1 MGNFINTNYNKTID
15 NLVEG
20 AKSRLNNPFYI
31 YGDRKPTIVT
41 YYNINHNASTLDKG
55 TSTLYDDIGQNSSLR
70 FNKIENFH
78 LYGLEKIN
86 VNLDVGEYGLES
98 PIEGEALILPN
109 TIVPVPGD
117 MFIINHVIDKPYIF
131 MVTGIGIDTL
141 YTGANFYKITYKLTR
156 TDMDALTSLE
166 TVQTIKRFTYKAGN
180 VGTTLTPLIES
191 NQAELIDKIED
202 NIDTLLNYYMNL
214 FYKNS
219 VQNFILEYQH
229 MYLYDPYLIEFMIR
243 NKLFALSGNNYF
255 HVEQAVYIGDKFA
268 LEYDHSIFKDIEI
281 KKSNMRLNSVYPV
294 PVDDPNSL
302 LVDRLESYYKL
313 SNKVMYKDYDN
324 PINWLD
330 MDLLDRVINNELYDE
345 DSNLYYRNLLILY
358 MNNKEFDVTDKLMNS
373 IMDIEFNYT
382 KELFYM
388 IPILV
393 FILKSYVN
401 KQQEARKKIETLVK
415 TTETDPSINNEASFI
430 IGE

>member
-41 YYNINHNASTLDKG
+41 YYNINHNASTIDKG
-55 TSTLYDDIGQNSSLR
+55 SSTLYDDIGQNSSLR

-78 LYGLEKIN
+78 LYGIEKIN
-86 VNLDVGEYGLES
+86 VNLDIGEYGLES

-117 MFIINHVIDKPYIF
+117 MFIINHVIDKPYLF

-141 YTGANFYKITYKLTR
+141 YTGANFYKISYKLTR

-255 HVEQAVYIGDKFA
+255 HVEQAVYIGDTFA
-268 LEYDHSIFKDIEI
+268 LEYDHTIFKDIEI

-358 MNNKEFDVTDKLMNS
+358 MNNKEFDITDKLMNS

-401 KQQEARKKIETLVK
+401 KQQEARKKIDTLVK
-415 TTETDPSINNEASFI
+415 NTETDPSINNEASFI

>member
-41 YYNINHNASTLDKG
+41 YYNINHNASTIDKG
-55 TSTLYDDIGQNSSLR
+55 SSTLYDDIGQNSSLR

-78 LYGLEKIN
+78 LYGIEKIN

-117 MFIINHVIDKPYIF
+117 MFIINHVIDKPYLF

-141 YTGANFYKITYKLTR
+141 YTGANFYKISYKLTR

-255 HVEQAVYIGDKFA
+255 HVEQAVYIGDTFA

-345 DSNLYYRNLLILY
+345 DSNLYYRNLLIIY
-358 MNNKEFDVTDKLMNS
+358 MNNKEFDITDKIMNS

-401 KQQEARKKIETLVK
+401 KQQEARKKIDTLVK
-415 TTETDPSINNEASFI
+415 TTVTDPSINNEASFI

>member
-55 TSTLYDDIGQNSSLR
+55 SSTLYDDIGQNSSLR

-78 LYGLEKIN
+78 LYGIEKIN

-117 MFIINHVIDKPYIF
+117 MFIINHVIDKPYLF

-141 YTGANFYKITYKLTR
+141 YTGANFYKISYKLTR

-255 HVEQAVYIGDKFA
+255 HVEQAVYIGDTCA
-268 LEYDHSIFKDIEI
+268 LEYDHTIFKDIEI

-358 MNNKEFDVTDKLMNS
+358 MNNKEFDITDKIMNS

-401 KQQEARKKIETLVK
+401 KQQEARKKIDTLVK
-415 TTETDPSINNEASFI
+415 NTETDPSINNEASFI

>member
-41 YYNINHNASTLDKG
+41 YYNINHNASTIDKG
-55 TSTLYDDIGQNSSLR
+55 SSTLYDDIGQNSSLR

-78 LYGLEKIN
+78 LYGIEKIN

-117 MFIINHVIDKPYIF
+117 MFIINHVIDKPYLF

-141 YTGANFYKITYKLTR
+141 YTGANFYKISYKLTR

-180 VGTTLTPLIES
+180 VGTTLAPLIES

-255 HVEQAVYIGDKFA
+255 HVEQAVYIGDTFA

-358 MNNKEFDVTDKLMNS
+358 MNNKEFDVTDKIINS
-373 IMDIEFNYT
+373 IMDLEFNYT

-401 KQQEARKKIETLVK
+401 KQQEARKKIDTLVK
-415 TTETDPSINNEASFI
+415 TTVTDPSINNEASFI

>member
-55 TSTLYDDIGQNSSLR
+55 SSTLYDDIGQNSSLR

-86 VNLDVGEYGLES
+86 VNLEVGEYGLES

-117 MFIINHVIDKPYIF
+117 MFIINHVIDKPYLF

-141 YTGANFYKITYKLTR
+141 YTGANFYKISYKLTR

-243 NKLFALSGNNYF
+243 NKLFALSCNNYF
-255 HVEQAVYIGDKFA
+255 HVEQAVYIGDTFA
-268 LEYDHSIFKDIEI
+268 LEYDHTIFKDIEI

-358 MNNKEFDVTDKLMNS
+358 MNNKEFDITDKLMNS

-401 KQQEARKKIETLVK
+401 KQQEARKKIDTLVK
-415 TTETDPSINNEASFI
+415 NTETDPSINNEASFI

>member
-41 YYNINHNASTLDKG
+41 YYNINHNASTIDKG
-55 TSTLYDDIGQNSSLR
+55 SSTLYDDIGQNSSLR

-78 LYGLEKIN
+78 LYGIEKIN

-117 MFIINHVIDKPYIF
+117 MFIINHVIDKPYLF

-141 YTGANFYKITYKLTR
+141 YTGANFYKISYKLTR

-180 VGTTLTPLIES
+180 VGTTLAPLIES

-255 HVEQAVYIGDKFA
+255 HVEQAVYIGDTFA
-268 LEYDHSIFKDIEI
+268 LEYDHTIFKDIEI

-358 MNNKEFDVTDKLMNS
+358 MNNKEFDITDKIMNS

-401 KQQEARKKIETLVK
+401 KQQEARKKIDTLVK
-415 TTETDPSINNEASFI
+415 NTTTDPSINNEASFI

>member
-41 YYNINHNASTLDKG
+41 YYNINHNASTIDKG
-55 TSTLYDDIGQNSSLR
+55 SSTLYDDIGQNSSLR

-117 MFIINHVIDKPYIF
+117 MFIINHVIDKPYLF

-141 YTGANFYKITYKLTR
+141 YTGANFYKISYKLTR

-255 HVEQAVYIGDKFA
+255 HVEQAVYIGDTFA

-358 MNNKEFDVTDKLMNS
+358 MNNKEFDITDKIMNS

-401 KQQEARKKIETLVK
+401 KQQEARKKIDTLVK
-415 TTETDPSINNEASFI
+415 NTETDPSINNEASFI

>member
-55 TSTLYDDIGQNSSLR
+55 SSTLYDDIGQNSSLR

-78 LYGLEKIN
+78 LYGIEKIN
-86 VNLDVGEYGLES
+86 VNLDIGEYGLEA

-117 MFIINHVIDKPYIF
+117 MFIINHVIDKPYLF

-141 YTGANFYKITYKLTR
+141 YTGANFYKISYKLTR

-255 HVEQAVYIGDKFA
+255 HVEQAVYIGDTFA
-268 LEYDHSIFKDIEI
+268 LEYDHTIFKDIEI

-358 MNNKEFDVTDKLMNS
+358 MNNKEFDITDKLMNS

-401 KQQEARKKIETLVK
+401 KQQEARKKIDTLVK
-415 TTETDPSINNEASFI
+415 NTETDPSINNEASFI

>member
-55 TSTLYDDIGQNSSLR
+55 SSTLYDDIGQNSSLR

-117 MFIINHVIDKPYIF
+117 MFIINHVIDKPYLF

-141 YTGANFYKITYKLTR
+141 YTGANFYKISYKLTR

-180 VGTTLTPLIES
+180 VGTTLAPLIES

-255 HVEQAVYIGDKFA
+255 HVEQAVYIGDTFA
-268 LEYDHSIFKDIEI
+268 LEYDHTIFKDIEI

-358 MNNKEFDVTDKLMNS
+358 MNNKEFDITDKIMNS
-373 IMDIEFNYT
+373 IMDLEFNYT

-388 IPILV
+388 IPILI

-401 KQQEARKKIETLVK
+401 KQQEARKKIDTLVK
-415 TTETDPSINNEASFI
+415 NTETDLSINNEASFI

>member
-41 YYNINHNASTLDKG
+41 YYNINHNASTIDNG
-55 TSTLYDDIGQNSSLR
+55 SSTLYDDIGQNSSLR

-78 LYGLEKIN
+78 LYGIEKIN
-86 VNLDVGEYGLES
+86 VNLDIGEYGLEA

-117 MFIINHVIDKPYIF
+117 MFIINHVIDKPYLF

-141 YTGANFYKITYKLTR
+141 YTGANFYKISYKLTR

-191 NQAELIDKIED
+191 NQAELIDKIEE

-255 HVEQAVYIGDKFA
+255 HVEQAVYIGDTFA

-330 MDLLDRVINNELYDE
+330 MDLLDRVINNDLYDE

-358 MNNKEFDVTDKLMNS
+358 MNNKEFDITDKIMNS
-373 IMDIEFNYT
+373 IMDLEFNYT

-401 KQQEARKKIETLVK
+401 KQQEARKKIDTLVK
-415 TTETDPSINNEASFI
+415 NTETDPSINNEASFI

>member
-41 YYNINHNASTLDKG
+41 YYNINHNASTIDKG
-55 TSTLYDDIGQNSSLR
+55 SSTLYDDIGQNSSLR

-78 LYGLEKIN
+78 LYGIEKIN

-117 MFIINHVIDKPYIF
+117 MFIINHVIDKPYLF

-141 YTGANFYKITYKLTR
+141 YTGANFYKISYKLTR

-255 HVEQAVYIGDKFA
+255 HVEQAVYIGDTFA

-302 LVDRLESYYKL
+302 LVDRLETYYKL

-330 MDLLDRVINNELYDE
+330 MDLLDRVINNKLYDE

-358 MNNKEFDVTDKLMNS
+358 MNNKEFDITDKLMNS

-401 KQQEARKKIETLVK
+401 KQQEARKKIDTLVK
-415 TTETDPSINNEASFI
+415 NTTTDPSINNEASFI

>member
-41 YYNINHNASTLDKG
+41 YYNINHNASTIDKG
-55 TSTLYDDIGQNSSLR
+55 SSTLYDDIGQNSSLR

-78 LYGLEKIN
+78 LYGIEKIN

-117 MFIINHVIDKPYIF
+117 MFIINHVIDKPYLF

-141 YTGANFYKITYKLTR
+141 YTGANFYKISYKLTR

-255 HVEQAVYIGDKFA
+255 HVEQAVYIGDTFA

-358 MNNKEFDVTDKLMNS
+358 MNNKEFDITDKIMNS

-401 KQQEARKKIETLVK
+401 KQQEARKKIDTLVK
-415 TTETDPSINNEASFI
+415 NTETDPSINNEASFI

>member
-41 YYNINHNASTLDKG
+41 YYNINHNASTIDKG
-55 TSTLYDDIGQNSSLR
+55 SSTLYDDIGQNSSLR

-78 LYGLEKIN
+78 LYGIEKIN
-86 VNLDVGEYGLES
+86 INLDVGEYGLES

-117 MFIINHVIDKPYIF
+117 MFIINHVIDKPYLF

-141 YTGANFYKITYKLTR
+141 YTGANFYKISYKLTR

-191 NQAELIDKIED
+191 NQAELIDKIEE

-255 HVEQAVYIGDKFA
+255 HVEQAVYIGDTFA
-268 LEYDHSIFKDIEI
+268 LEYDHTIFKDIEI

-358 MNNKEFDVTDKLMNS
+358 MNNKEFDITDKLMDS

-401 KQQEARKKIETLVK
+401 KQQEARKKIDTLVK
-415 TTETDPSINNEASFI
+415 NTTTDPSINNEASFI

>member
-78 LYGLEKIN
+78 LYGIEKIN
-86 VNLDVGEYGLES
+86 INLDVGEYGLES

-117 MFIINHVIDKPYIF
+117 MFIINHVIDKPYLF

-141 YTGANFYKITYKLTR
+141 YTGANFYKISYKLTR

-180 VGTTLTPLIES
+180 VGTTLAPLIES

-255 HVEQAVYIGDKFA
+255 HVEQAVYIGDTFA
-268 LEYDHSIFKDIEI
+268 LEYDHTIFKDIEI

-358 MNNKEFDVTDKLMNS
+358 MNNKEFDITDKIMNS

-401 KQQEARKKIETLVK
+401 KQQEARKKIDTLVK
-415 TTETDPSINNEASFI
+415 NTTTDPSINNEASFI

>member
-41 YYNINHNASTLDKG
+41 YYNINHNASTIDKG
-55 TSTLYDDIGQNSSLR
+55 SSTLYDDIGQNSSLR

-117 MFIINHVIDKPYIF
+117 MFIINHVIDKPYLF

-255 HVEQAVYIGDKFA
+255 HVEQAVYIGDTFA

-330 MDLLDRVINNELYDE
+330 MDLLDRVINNKLYDE

-358 MNNKEFDVTDKLMNS
+358 MNNKEFDVTDKLMDS

-401 KQQEARKKIETLVK
+401 KQQEARKKIDTLVK
-415 TTETDPSINNEASFI
+415 TTVTDPSINNEASFI

>member
-55 TSTLYDDIGQNSSLR
+55 SSTLYDDIGQNSSLR

-78 LYGLEKIN
+78 LYGIEKIN

-117 MFIINHVIDKPYIF
+117 MFIINHVIDKPYLF

-141 YTGANFYKITYKLTR
+141 YTGANFYKISYKLTR

-180 VGTTLTPLIES
+180 VGTTLAPLIES

-255 HVEQAVYIGDKFA
+255 HVEQAVYIGDTFA
-268 LEYDHSIFKDIEI
+268 LEYDHTIFKDIEI

-358 MNNKEFDVTDKLMNS
+358 MNNKEFDITDKLMNS

-401 KQQEARKKIETLVK
+401 KQQEARKKIDTLVK
-415 TTETDPSINNEASFI
+415 NTETDPSINNEASFI

>member
-1 MGNFINTNYNKTID
+1 MGNFIKTNYNKTID

-41 YYNINHNASTLDKG
+41 YYNINHNASTIDKG
-55 TSTLYDDIGQNSSLR
+55 SSTLYDDIGQNSSLR

-78 LYGLEKIN
+78 LYGIEKIN

-117 MFIINHVIDKPYIF
+117 MFIINHVIDKPYLF

-141 YTGANFYKITYKLTR
+141 YTGANFYKISYKLTR

-255 HVEQAVYIGDKFA
+255 HVEQAVYIGDTFA

-330 MDLLDRVINNELYDE
+330 MDLLDKVINNELYDE

-358 MNNKEFDVTDKLMNS
+358 MNNKEFDITDKIMNS
-373 IMDIEFNYT
+373 IMDLEFNYT

-401 KQQEARKKIETLVK
+401 KQQEARKKIDTLVK
-415 TTETDPSINNEASFI
+415 NTETDPSINNEASFI

>member
-55 TSTLYDDIGQNSSLR
+55 SSTLYDDIGQNSSLR

-78 LYGLEKIN
+78 LYGIEKIN

-117 MFIINHVIDKPYIF
+117 MFIINHVIDKPYLF

-141 YTGANFYKITYKLTR
+141 YTGANFYKISYKLTR

-255 HVEQAVYIGDKFA
+255 HVEQAVYIGDTFA
-268 LEYDHSIFKDIEI
+268 LEYDHTIFKDIEI

-358 MNNKEFDVTDKLMNS
+358 MNNKEFDITDKLMDS
-373 IMDIEFNYT
+373 IMDLEFNYT

-401 KQQEARKKIETLVK
+401 KQQEARKKIDTLVK
-415 TTETDPSINNEASFI
+415 NTTTDPSINNEASFI

>member
-41 YYNINHNASTLDKG
+41 YYNINHNASTIDKG
-55 TSTLYDDIGQNSSLR
+55 SSTLYDDIGQNSSLR

-78 LYGLEKIN
+78 LYGIEKIN

-117 MFIINHVIDKPYIF
+117 MFIINHVIDKPYLF

-141 YTGANFYKITYKLTR
+141 YTGANFYKISYKLTR

-255 HVEQAVYIGDKFA
+255 HVEQAVYIGDTFA
-268 LEYDHSIFKDIEI
+268 LEYDHTIFKDIEI

-358 MNNKEFDVTDKLMNS
+358 MNNKEFDITDKIMNS

-401 KQQEARKKIETLVK
+401 KQQEARKKIDTLVK
-415 TTETDPSINNEASFI
+415 NTTTDPSINNEASFI

>member
-1 MGNFINTNYNKTID
+1 
-15 NLVEG
+15 
-20 AKSRLNNPFYI
+20 
-31 YGDRKPTIVT
+31 
-41 YYNINHNASTLDKG
+41 
-55 TSTLYDDIGQNSSLR
+55 
-70 FNKIENFH
+70 
-78 LYGLEKIN
+78 
-86 VNLDVGEYGLES
+86 
-98 PIEGEALILPN
+98 
-109 TIVPVPGD
+109 
-117 MFIINHVIDKPYIF
+117 
-131 MVTGIGIDTL
+131 
-141 YTGANFYKITYKLTR
+141 
-156 TDMDALTSLE
+156 
-166 TVQTIKRFTYKAGN
+166 
-180 VGTTLTPLIES
+180 
-191 NQAELIDKIED
+191 
-202 NIDTLLNYYMNL
+202 
-214 FYKNS
+214 
-219 VQNFILEYQH
+219 
-229 MYLYDPYLIEFMIR
+229 MIR

-255 HVEQAVYIGDKFA
+255 HVEQAVYIGDTFA
-268 LEYDHSIFKDIEI
+268 LEYDHTIFKDIEI

-358 MNNKEFDVTDKLMNS
+358 MNNKEFDITDKIMNS
-373 IMDIEFNYT
+373 IMDLEFNYT

-401 KQQEARKKIETLVK
+401 KQQEARKKIDTLVK
-415 TTETDPSINNEASFI
+415 NTKTDPSINNEASFI

>member
-41 YYNINHNASTLDKG
+41 YYNINHNASTIDKG
-55 TSTLYDDIGQNSSLR
+55 SSTLYDDIGQNSSLR

-78 LYGLEKIN
+78 LYGIEKIN

-117 MFIINHVIDKPYIF
+117 MFIINHVIDKPYLF

-141 YTGANFYKITYKLTR
+141 YTGANFYKISYKLTR

-229 MYLYDPYLIEFMIR
+229 MYLYDLIF
-243 NKLFALSGNNYF
+243 LFALSGNNYF
-255 HVEQAVYIGDKFA
+255 HVEQAVYIGDTFA

-358 MNNKEFDVTDKLMNS
+358 MNNKEFDITDKIMNS

-401 KQQEARKKIETLVK
+401 KQQEARKKIDTLVK
-415 TTETDPSINNEASFI
+415 NTETDPSINNEASFI

>member
-55 TSTLYDDIGQNSSLR
+55 SSTLYDDIGQNSSLR

-78 LYGLEKIN
+78 LYGIEKIN
-86 VNLDVGEYGLES
+86 INLDVGEYGLES

-117 MFIINHVIDKPYIF
+117 MFIINHVIDKPYLF

-141 YTGANFYKITYKLTR
+141 YTGANFYKISYKLTR

-255 HVEQAVYIGDKFA
+255 HVEQAVYIGDTFA
-268 LEYDHSIFKDIEI
+268 LEYDHTIFKDIEI

-358 MNNKEFDVTDKLMNS
+358 MNNKEFDITDKLMNS

-401 KQQEARKKIETLVK
+401 KQQEARKKIDTLVK
-415 TTETDPSINNEASFI
+415 NTTTDPSINNEASFI

>member
-41 YYNINHNASTLDKG
+41 YYNINHNASTIDKG
-55 TSTLYDDIGQNSSLR
+55 SSTLYDDIGQNSSLR

-78 LYGLEKIN
+78 LYGIEKIN

-117 MFIINHVIDKPYIF
+117 MFIINHVIDKPYLF

-141 YTGANFYKITYKLTR
+141 YTGANFYKISYKLTR

-255 HVEQAVYIGDKFA
+255 HVEQAVYIGDTFA

-358 MNNKEFDVTDKLMNS
+358 MNNKEFDITDKIMNS

-401 KQQEARKKIETLVK
+401 KQQEARKKIDTLVK
-415 TTETDPSINNEASFI
+415 NTTTDPSINNEASFI

>member
-41 YYNINHNASTLDKG
+41 YYNINHNASTIDKG
-55 TSTLYDDIGQNSSLR
+55 SSTLYDDIGQNSSLR

-78 LYGLEKIN
+78 LYGIEKIN

-117 MFIINHVIDKPYIF
+117 MFIINHVIDKPYLF

-141 YTGANFYKITYKLTR
+141 YTGANFYKISYKLTR

-255 HVEQAVYIGDKFA
+255 HVEQAVYIGDTFA

-330 MDLLDRVINNELYDE
+330 MDLLDRVINNEIYDE

-358 MNNKEFDVTDKLMNS
+358 MNNKEFDITDKIMNS
-373 IMDIEFNYT
+373 IMDLEFNYT

-401 KQQEARKKIETLVK
+401 KQQEARKKIDTLVK
-415 TTETDPSINNEASFI
+415 NTETDPSINNEASFI

>member
-55 TSTLYDDIGQNSSLR
+55 SSTLYDDIGQNSSLR

-78 LYGLEKIN
+78 LYGIEKIN
-86 VNLDVGEYGLES
+86 INLDIGEYGLES

-117 MFIINHVIDKPYIF
+117 MFIINHVIDKPYLF

-141 YTGANFYKITYKLTR
+141 YTGANFYKISYKLTR

-255 HVEQAVYIGDKFA
+255 HVE
-268 LEYDHSIFKDIEI
+268 
-281 KKSNMRLNSVYPV
+281 
-294 PVDDPNSL
+294 
-302 LVDRLESYYKL
+302 
-313 SNKVMYKDYDN
+313 
-324 PINWLD
+324 
-330 MDLLDRVINNELYDE
+330 
-345 DSNLYYRNLLILY
+345 
-358 MNNKEFDVTDKLMNS
+358 
-373 IMDIEFNYT
+373 
-382 KELFYM
+382 
-388 IPILV
+388 
-393 FILKSYVN
+393 
-401 KQQEARKKIETLVK
+401 
-415 TTETDPSINNEASFI
+415 
-430 IGE
+430 

>member
-55 TSTLYDDIGQNSSLR
+55 SSTLYDDIGQNSSLR

-78 LYGLEKIN
+78 LYGIEKIN
-86 VNLDVGEYGLES
+86 INLDIGEYGLES

-117 MFIINHVIDKPYIF
+117 MFIINHVIDKPYLF

-141 YTGANFYKITYKLTR
+141 YTGANFYKISYKLTR

-180 VGTTLTPLIES
+180 VGTTLTHLIES

-255 HVEQAVYIGDKFA
+255 HVEQAVYIGDTFA
-268 LEYDHSIFKDIEI
+268 LEYDHTIFKDIEI

-358 MNNKEFDVTDKLMNS
+358 MNNKEFDITDKIMNS

-401 KQQEARKKIETLVK
+401 KQQETRKKIDTLVK
-415 TTETDPSINNEASFI
+415 NTTTDPSINNEASFI

>member
-41 YYNINHNASTLDKG
+41 YYNINHNASTIDKG
-55 TSTLYDDIGQNSSLR
+55 SSTLYDDIGQNSSLR

-78 LYGLEKIN
+78 LYGIEKIN

-117 MFIINHVIDKPYIF
+117 MFIINHVIDKPYLF

-141 YTGANFYKITYKLTR
+141 YTGANFYKISYKLTR

-180 VGTTLTPLIES
+180 VGTTLAPLIES

-255 HVEQAVYIGDKFA
+255 HVEQAVYIGDTFA
-268 LEYDHSIFKDIEI
+268 LEYDHTIFKDIEI

-330 MDLLDRVINNELYDE
+330 MDLLDRIINNELYDE

-358 MNNKEFDVTDKLMNS
+358 MNNKEFDITDKLMNS

-401 KQQEARKKIETLVK
+401 KQQEARKKIDTLVK
-415 TTETDPSINNEASFI
+415 NTETDPSINNEASFI

>member
-41 YYNINHNASTLDKG
+41 YYNINHNASTIDKG
-55 TSTLYDDIGQNSSLR
+55 SSTLYDDIGQNSSLR

-78 LYGLEKIN
+78 LYGIEKIN

-117 MFIINHVIDKPYIF
+117 MFIINHVIDKPYLF

-141 YTGANFYKITYKLTR
+141 YTGANFYKISYKLTR

-255 HVEQAVYIGDKFA
+255 HVEQAVYIGDTFA
-268 LEYDHSIFKDIEI
+268 LEYDHTIFKDIEI

-294 PVDDPNSL
+294 PIDDPNSL

-358 MNNKEFDVTDKLMNS
+358 MNNKEFDITDKIMNS

-401 KQQEARKKIETLVK
+401 KQQEARKKIDTLVK
-415 TTETDPSINNEASFI
+415 NTETDPSINNEASFI

>member
-41 YYNINHNASTLDKG
+41 YYNINHNASTIDKG
-55 TSTLYDDIGQNSSLR
+55 SSTLYDDIGQNSSLR

-78 LYGLEKIN
+78 LYGIEKIN

-117 MFIINHVIDKPYIF
+117 MFIINHVIDKPYLF

-141 YTGANFYKITYKLTR
+141 YTGANFYKISYKLTR

-255 HVEQAVYIGDKFA
+255 HVEQAVYIGDTFA

-294 PVDDPNSL
+294 PIDDPNSL

-358 MNNKEFDVTDKLMNS
+358 MNNKEFDITDKIMNS
-373 IMDIEFNYT
+373 IMDLEFNYT

-401 KQQEARKKIETLVK
+401 KQQEARKKIDTLVK
-415 TTETDPSINNEASFI
+415 NTETDPSINNEASFI

>member
-41 YYNINHNASTLDKG
+41 YYNINHNASTIDKG
-55 TSTLYDDIGQNSSLR
+55 SSTLYDDIGQNSSLR

-78 LYGLEKIN
+78 LYGIEKIN

-117 MFIINHVIDKPYIF
+117 MFIINHVIDKPYLF

-141 YTGANFYKITYKLTR
+141 YTGANFYKISYKLTR

-180 VGTTLTPLIES
+180 VGTTLAPLIES

-255 HVEQAVYIGDKFA
+255 HVEQAVYIGDTFA

-358 MNNKEFDVTDKLMNS
+358 MNNKEFDITDKIMNS
-373 IMDIEFNYT
+373 IMDLEFNYT

-401 KQQEARKKIETLVK
+401 KQQEARKKIDTLVK
-415 TTETDPSINNEASFI
+415 NTETDPSINNEASFI

>member
-41 YYNINHNASTLDKG
+41 YYNINHNASTIDKG
-55 TSTLYDDIGQNSSLR
+55 SSTLYDDIGQNSSLR

-78 LYGLEKIN
+78 LYGIEKIN

-117 MFIINHVIDKPYIF
+117 MFIINHVIDKPYLF

-141 YTGANFYKITYKLTR
+141 YTGANFYKISYKLTR

-255 HVEQAVYIGDKFA
+255 HVEQAVYIGDTFA
-268 LEYDHSIFKDIEI
+268 LEYDHTIFKDIEI

-358 MNNKEFDVTDKLMNS
+358 MNNKEFDITDKLMDS

-401 KQQEARKKIETLVK
+401 KQQEARKKIDTLVK
-415 TTETDPSINNEASFI
+415 NTETDPSINNEASFI

>member
-41 YYNINHNASTLDKG
+41 YYNINHNASTIDKG
-55 TSTLYDDIGQNSSLR
+55 SSTLYDDIGQNSSLR

-78 LYGLEKIN
+78 LYGIEKIN

-117 MFIINHVIDKPYIF
+117 MFIINHVIDKPYLF

-141 YTGANFYKITYKLTR
+141 YTGANFYKISYKLTR

-255 HVEQAVYIGDKFA
+255 HVEQAVYIGDTFA
-268 LEYDHSIFKDIEI
+268 LEYDHTIFKDIEI

-358 MNNKEFDVTDKLMNS
+358 MNNKEFDVTDKIINS
-373 IMDIEFNYT
+373 IMDLEFNYT

-401 KQQEARKKIETLVK
+401 KQQEVRKKIDTLVK
-415 TTETDPSINNEASFI
+415 TTVTDPSINNEASFI

>member
-55 TSTLYDDIGQNSSLR
+55 SSTLYDDIGQNSSLR

-78 LYGLEKIN
+78 LYGIEKIN

-117 MFIINHVIDKPYIF
+117 MFIINHVIDKPYLF

-141 YTGANFYKITYKLTR
+141 YTGANFYKISYKLTR

-191 NQAELIDKIED
+191 NQAELIDKIEE

-255 HVEQAVYIGDKFA
+255 HVEQAVYIGDTFA
-268 LEYDHSIFKDIEI
+268 LEYDHTIFKDIEI

-358 MNNKEFDVTDKLMNS
+358 MNNKEFDITDKIMNS

-401 KQQEARKKIETLVK
+401 KQQEARKKIDTLVK
-415 TTETDPSINNEASFI
+415 NTTTDPSINNEASFI

>member
-41 YYNINHNASTLDKG
+41 YYNINHNASTIDKG
-55 TSTLYDDIGQNSSLR
+55 SSTLYDDIGQNSSLR
-70 FNKIENFH
+70 FNKIEDFH

-141 YTGANFYKITYKLTR
+141 YTGANFYKISYKLTR

-180 VGTTLTPLIES
+180 VGTTLAPLIES

-255 HVEQAVYIGDKFA
+255 HVEQAVYIGDTFA

-358 MNNKEFDVTDKLMNS
+358 MNNKEFDITDKIMNS
-373 IMDIEFNYT
+373 IMDLEFNYT

-401 KQQEARKKIETLVK
+401 KQQEARKKIDTLVK
-415 TTETDPSINNEASFI
+415 NTETDPSINNEASFI

>member
-55 TSTLYDDIGQNSSLR
+55 SSTLYDDIGQNSSLR

-78 LYGLEKIN
+78 LYGIEKIN

-117 MFIINHVIDKPYIF
+117 MFIINHVIDKPYLF

-141 YTGANFYKITYKLTR
+141 YTGANFYKISYKLTR

-255 HVEQAVYIGDKFA
+255 HVEQAVYIGDTFA
-268 LEYDHSIFKDIEI
+268 LEYDHTIFKDIEI

-358 MNNKEFDVTDKLMNS
+358 MNNKEFDITDKLMDS
-373 IMDIEFNYT
+373 IMDLEFNYT

-401 KQQEARKKIETLVK
+401 KQQEARKKIDTLVK
-415 TTETDPSINNEASFI
+415 NTETDPSINNEASFI

>member
-78 LYGLEKIN
+78 LYGIEKIN

-117 MFIINHVIDKPYIF
+117 MFIINHVIDKPYLF

-255 HVEQAVYIGDKFA
+255 HVEQAVYIGDTFA

-330 MDLLDRVINNELYDE
+330 MDLLDRVINNELYDA

-358 MNNKEFDVTDKLMNS
+358 MNNKEFDITDKIMNS

-401 KQQEARKKIETLVK
+401 KQQEARKKIDTLVK
-415 TTETDPSINNEASFI
+415 NTTTDPSINNEASFI

>member
-55 TSTLYDDIGQNSSLR
+55 SSTLYDDIGQNSSLR

-78 LYGLEKIN
+78 LYGIEKIN
-86 VNLDVGEYGLES
+86 INLDIGEYGLES

-117 MFIINHVIDKPYIF
+117 MFIINHVIDKPYLF

-141 YTGANFYKITYKLTR
+141 YTGANFYKISYKLTR

-180 VGTTLTPLIES
+180 VGTTLAPLIES

-255 HVEQAVYIGDKFA
+255 HVEQAVYIGDTFA
-268 LEYDHSIFKDIEI
+268 LEYDHTIFKDIEI

-358 MNNKEFDVTDKLMNS
+358 MNNKEFDITDKLMNS
-373 IMDIEFNYT
+373 IMDLEFNYT

-401 KQQEARKKIETLVK
+401 KQQEARKKIDTLVK
-415 TTETDPSINNEASFI
+415 NTETDPSINNEASFI

>member
-41 YYNINHNASTLDKG
+41 YYNINHNASTIDKG
-55 TSTLYDDIGQNSSLR
+55 SSTLYDDIGQNSSLR

-78 LYGLEKIN
+78 LYGIEKIN

-117 MFIINHVIDKPYIF
+117 MFIINHVIDKPYLF

-141 YTGANFYKITYKLTR
+141 YTGANFYKISYKLTR

-180 VGTTLTPLIES
+180 VGTTLAPLIES

-255 HVEQAVYIGDKFA
+255 HVEQAVYIGDTFA
-268 LEYDHSIFKDIEI
+268 LEYDHTIFKDIEI

-358 MNNKEFDVTDKLMNS
+358 MNNKEFDITDKIMNS
-373 IMDIEFNYT
+373 IMDLEFNYT

-401 KQQEARKKIETLVK
+401 KQQEARKKIDTLVK
-415 TTETDPSINNEASFI
+415 NTTTDPSINNEASFI